1 MAYAL
6 SSSCWGLSR
15 VLNGAPI
22 VPVIRIRWGRDG
34 LHGVKV
40 DSNSERRTVG
50 ADGGRDSGG
59 DGRCAEQ
66 NSAQFVRSKSG
77 SSSNAVLG
85 VSNAQVVT

>member
-6 SSSCWGLSR
+6 SKSSWGLSR

-59 DGRCAEQ
+59 DGRGAEQ
-66 NSAQFVRSKSG
+66 NSAKFVRSKSG